1 MAESDASNQR
11 KRKQEKSS
19 GSWSDYGRLVMTV
32 GLGAAVTGMFSVWGI
47 LVTEGRRTDEQRC
60 SVAQQIV
67 IDESP
72 SPALNEPQRRRLGL
86 VAMRVLEQ
94 CLGEAI

>member
-1 MAESDASNQR
+1 
-11 KRKQEKSS
+11 
-19 GSWSDYGRLVMTV
+19 MTV
-32 GLGAAVTGMFSVWGI
+32 GFGAAVTGSFSVGGMMVSDW
-47 LVTEGRRTDEQRC
+47 RKADEQRC

-86 VAMRVLEQ
+86 LAMRALEQ
-94 CLGEAI
+94 CLGETI